1 MDPSPD
7 STFVIVGAGGLGAP
21 IALALA
27 PTGARLVLVDD
38 DVVDLSN
45 LPRQVLYGTAD
56 VGQKKVLVAR
66 RALLDRGVP
75 ADRVEAVAARFDA
88 ATAGALLHDAT
99 VVIDG
104 SDSPA
109 GKFFVNDAARAR
121 GVHAVIAG
129 VIRDRGNVFPVRSDG
144 GACYRCLFED
154 VPADTDS
161 CADAGVLSPRCG
173 QVGALSA
180 RVAVAMANDYA
191 REAVLSERIWIFDDG
206 APAPR
211 ALTVRPRP
219 GCPTCQPAPALEVNA

>member
-1 MDPSPD
+1 MDPTPD
-7 STFVIVGAGGLGAP
+7 STFVIVGAGGLGTP

-27 PTGARLVLVDD
+27 PSGGRLVLVDD

-75 ADRVEAVAARFDA
+75 ADRVEAVNARFDES
-88 ATAGALLHDAT
+88 TAVALLHDAT

-104 SDSPA
+104 SDSPT
-109 GKFFVNDAARAR
+109 GKFFVNDVARAR

-144 GACYRCLFED
+144 GPCYRCLFED
-154 VPADTDS
+154 APEAES
-161 CADAGVLSPRCG
+161 CAEAGVLSPRCG
-173 QVGALSA
+173 QVAALAA
-180 RVAVAMANDYA
+180 RVALALANDYA
-191 REAVLSERIWIFDDG
+191 REAVLTERIWVFDDG

-219 GCPTCQPAPALEVNA
+219 GCPTCSPSALEVTA